1 METLSEET
9 QRKERKRIEIS
20 TEIRQIQRFISDE
33 HMIKKEL
40 DRMKQPTI
48 EVDKKIEDLLKLY
61 KNKHDDV
68 KQYLPKMKHLLED
81 GILFVIVSLHGA
93 ITELPTNIRIPHST
107 VFFKAMTSDYG
118 ATSCDRYDTNHE
130 ESLFYQLKTM
140 ISEEILVRKDK
151 GTRRNNIKFMK
162 KTMKNVLNKIN
173 THMDDHKKIKLQ
185 NMKELRYLI
194 SQGHIH
200 YYEHGGNIVEKEYQ
214 IQIDT
219 RDNYDQILVVNK
231 KYKHLNLL
239 DYLNLDIPTTS
250 QQTTIDIRMKDVFKL
265 FKGIKYVFFVDQSCS
280 SLSVHNE
287 FMANKAQTLAEELEG
302 KSFTQNI
309 INYENISPYNRNS
322 VYERQ
327 RETEPQ
333 FDSNNENNY
342 TNIPPPPP
350 LKKLNNLEKAKL
362 AKIANEEREEKD
374 WRNYKIHEQRKMNRL
389 VHYQKLKKEEE
400 DAELARTAVY
410 RKREAEIIERIKQ
423 INREEAK
430 RLEEEHKHEE
440 HKNSPKHEKPK
451 HKNSPKHEK
460 PKHENIPTYD
470 ENAHNAAFNRAKLW
484 HNPFWKTQKSSPKQT
499 QTKKWRFW

>member
-1 METLSEET
+1 METLSEEA

-20 TEIRQIQRFISDE
+20 TEIRQIQRLISDE

-40 DRMKQPTI
+40 TQTKQPTI
-48 EVDKKIEDLLKLY
+48 EVDKKIEDLLQLY

-68 KQYLPKMKHLLED
+68 KQYLPKIKHLLED

-93 ITELPTNIRIPHST
+93 ITELPTNIRIPHTT

-140 ISEEILVRKDK
+140 ISQEINIRKDK

-173 THMDDHKKIKLQ
+173 THMDDTKKFKLQ

-194 SQGHIH
+194 SQGHVH

-219 RDNYDQILVVNK
+219 RDNFDQILVVNK

-239 DYLNLDIPTTS
+239 DYLNLDIPTTPDK
-250 QQTTIDIRMKDVFKL
+250 TTIDIRMKDVFKL

-280 SLSVHNE
+280 SLSVPND
-287 FMANKAQTLAEELEG
+287 FMSNRAQTLAQELEG
-302 KSFTQNI
+302 NSFTQNI

-342 TNIPPPPP
+342 SNIPPPPP

-374 WRNYKIHEQRKMNRL
+374 WRNYKIHQQRKMNRL
-389 VHYQKLKKEEE
+389 VRYQKLKKEEE
-400 DAELARTAVY
+400 DAELERTAVY

-423 INREEAK
+423 INREEEAK
-430 RLEEEHKHEE
+430 RLEEEKHT
-440 HKNSPKHEKPK
+440 HEK
-451 HKNSPKHEK
+451 HKNSPKHEI
-460 PKHENIPTYD
+460 PKHENHDIYD

-484 HNPFWKTQKSSPKQT
+484 HNPFWKTQKSIPRLSPNRTRSKT
-499 QTKKWRFW
+499 WRFW